1 VSTSEYPARA
11 PRRGFRER
19 RPAAVA
25 SVRALSA
32 DIWILAALIVLA
44 VVIRIVTLDNQSFWA
59 DEALTAYEAGL
70 PFGAMLHTVAHVET
84 TPPLYFVLIWAW
96 AKVFGTGTVALR
108 SVSAIAGVAL
118 VPIAYASARELV
130 SRQAGVAAA
139 ALVAVNPFM
148 IWYSQEARAYML
160 LAALTGASFLFFAR
174 ARRDPSRANLAWW
187 AGLSAAAVMTHF
199 FAGFMIAPEALWLL
213 WQRRTR
219 ATVIAVGVVGA
230 AQLAMIPFAVTD
242 ASASRGVGWIAAIP
256 RLHRVATT
264 VVEWGASNIY
274 RRTTVAEGLA
284 MGAALIIV
292 VALLLTLGG
301 ERRAQRG
308 AAVAAAI
315 AAFVFIVP
323 LALGLVG
330 QDYFLSRNEIP
341 AFVPVVTVIAAA
353 CVAPR
358 ARVAGATLA
367 VLLLGIFSAA
377 AIDVQTHP
385 YLGRP
390 DWRAVAR
397 ALGPALVPRAIL
409 AADGTTA
416 DPLKIYLPGVS
427 WVQPPRRRVLVSEI
441 DIVGATKRLRLTD
454 QSALSST
461 PPVSSS
467 SLQRGGQAGAEL
479 ARRRKGSTVPRSV
492 APPGTRLLARFKVDN
507 WIVARFALDRPR
519 LVNVDSLTRIAP
531 KFFRR
536 TPASLLVFMQPRAR

>member
-1 VSTSEYPARA
+1 MSTSEYPAHA
-11 PRRGFRER
+11 PRPGWGER
-19 RPAAVA
+19 RTSALA

-32 DIWILAALIVLA
+32 DMWLLAALIGLA
-44 VVIRIVTLDNQSFWA
+44 AVIRIVILDNQSLWA

-84 TPPLYFVLIWAW
+84 TPPLYFVVIWAW
-96 AKVFGTGTVALR
+96 AKVFGTGAVALR
-108 SVSAIAGVAL
+108 SVSAIAGVAV
-118 VPIAYASARELV
+118 VPIAYACARELAW
-130 SRQAGVAAA
+130 RRAGVIAA

-148 IWYSQEARAYML
+148 LWYSQEARAYML

-199 FAGFMIAPEALWLL
+199 FGGFLVAPEALWLL
-213 WQRRTR
+213 WQRRTA
-219 ATVIAVGVVGA
+219 ATVIAVGIVGA
-230 AQLAMIPFAVTD
+230 VQLAMLPFAVSD
-242 ASASRGVGWIAAIP
+242 ASGSHGVGWIG
-256 RLHRVATT
+256 RVSRVHRVATT
-264 VVEWGASNIY
+264 VVEWGASNLY
-274 RRTTVAEGLA
+274 RRTTNAEGLA
-284 MGAALIIV
+284 LGAALIIAV
-292 VALLLTLGG
+292 VLILTFGG
-301 ERRAQRG
+301 ERRARRG

-353 CVAPR
+353 CAAPR
-358 ARVAGATLA
+358 ARVAGAALA
-367 VLLLGIFSAA
+367 VILLGIFCASAVE
-377 AIDVQTHP
+377 VQTHA

-390 DWRAVAR
+390 DWRNVAR

-416 DPLKIYLPGVS
+416 DPLKIYLPGVN
-427 WVQPPRRRVLVSEI
+427 WVQPHARRVLVSEI

-454 QSALSST
+454 GSALSSS

-467 SLQRGGQAGAEL
+467 SLLPGGTGSAS
-479 ARRRKGSTVPRSV
+479 RRRRGVSLPRSV
-492 APPGTRLLARFKVDN
+492 APAGTRLIARFRVDN
-507 WIVARFALDRPR
+507 WVVARFALDRPQR
-519 LVNVDSLTRIAP
+519 VSVDSLTRRAP
-531 KFFRR
+531 KFFRQ
-536 TPASLLVFMQPRAR
+536 TPAALLVFMQPAAR